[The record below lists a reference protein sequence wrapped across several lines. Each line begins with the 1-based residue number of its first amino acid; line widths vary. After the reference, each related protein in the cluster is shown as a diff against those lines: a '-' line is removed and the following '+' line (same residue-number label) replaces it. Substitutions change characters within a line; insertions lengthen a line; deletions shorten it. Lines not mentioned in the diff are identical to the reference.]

1 MISET
6 YVYEIICSDYIII
19 YDMWLFLINTRSESI
34 KTNQNRQERC
44 FKMLRCATRAF
55 IWGGII
61 GKTNP

>member
-34 KTNQNRQERC
+34 KTNQNR
-44 FKMLRCATRAF
+44 
-55 IWGGII
+55 
-61 GKTNP
+61 